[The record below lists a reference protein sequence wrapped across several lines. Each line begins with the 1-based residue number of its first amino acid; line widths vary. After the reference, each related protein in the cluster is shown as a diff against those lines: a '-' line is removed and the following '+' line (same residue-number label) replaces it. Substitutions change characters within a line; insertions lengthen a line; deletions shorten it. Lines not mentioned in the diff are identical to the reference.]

1 MGTGLTTLS
10 VDVMVTRAV
19 LVTDIDNNLTINAPT
34 NFDANAR
41 VRYRIKQGTGGKTLT
56 FVGFASTGGYTDA
69 GNVAYSS
76 IMFDAVWTQSGW
88 KIDLIGGGWG

>member
-19 LVTDIDNNLTINAPT
+19 MVTDIDNNLTINAPT

-69 GNVAYSS
+69 ATWRTPRSCSMQCGLNR
-76 IMFDAVWTQSGW
+76 DGRLT
-88 KIDLIGGGWG
+88 

>member
-1 MGTGLTTLS
+1 MQVIVG
-10 VDVMVTRAV
+10 DFMAMVHLKSIRA
-19 LVTDIDNNLTINAPT
+19 LRRLA
-34 NFDANAR
+34 DANAR